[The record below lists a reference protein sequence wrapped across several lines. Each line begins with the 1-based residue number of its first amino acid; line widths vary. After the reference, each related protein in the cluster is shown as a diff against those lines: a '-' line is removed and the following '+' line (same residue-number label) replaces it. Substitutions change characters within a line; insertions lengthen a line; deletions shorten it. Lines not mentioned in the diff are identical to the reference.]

1 MENEN
6 MDQQL
11 EVQDNLSII
20 ENDEQVDSG
29 KNIKIRVFFIGVGFI
44 LAALVVLCICLHIRN
59 KKKTNEFIL
68 DTYFDALNETDLET
82 LVKVLYPENCQKYPY
97 SMNLLEADM
106 PLGVYNQNADF
117 VPEGILADYMR
128 FDLDLMDKCYPGF
141 KDAYED
147 RVVTEKELKHYLSG
161 YEVSYQILDSGNIED
176 MDLSSREG
184 LESVKISSDELRQK
198 LSGLYDVTPEEID
211 TIQYYVL
218 DVDFSVNGAPYG
230 LQDELVEMMG
240 TDKNERMELYEKEYS
255 NFLIFVIEINGKE
268 YVNSKLGY
276 ELKFTY

>member
-11 EVQDNLSII
+11 EVQNDLQII

-29 KNIKIRVFFIGVGFI
+29 KNIKIRVLFIGVGFI
-44 LAALVVLCICLHIRN
+44 LAALVVLFICLHIRN

>member
-11 EVQDNLSII
+11 EVQDNLLII

-44 LAALVVLCICLHIRN
+44 LATLVVLFICLHIRN